1 MFPILF
7 QVDDVESKLDLLIEM
22 YKEDRRRTQQTTQQL
37 YQQTQQL
44 AQQIG
49 PPLSPGLQLQPVG
62 GNQSMLSPTESLLN
76 VRQNNI
82 KQVSEPPTPVGK
94 NPTRP
99 MHRNL
104 SDLGPRFKK
113 RVTYRC
119 ASNPM
124 SETVDQSES
133 YVEEQIPLTPILKK
147 PSRGH
152 SYSDTTGALYGNNC
166 DNRPCN
172 WSVEHLAADTFSEG
186 TFSELQT
193 DSETNLACPSPR
205 DDRYPSCDSTESDM
219 VSEGEQENDEQSQL
233 LNPNP
238 TGGPQEQTT
247 AETYDGELPQNSNYR
262 LRPES
267 QALLMRPE
275 VLKLRKTTC

>member
-1 MFPILF
+1 
-7 QVDDVESKLDLLIEM
+7 M
-22 YKEDRRRTQQTTQQL
+22 YKEDRRRTQHSTQQL

-44 AQQIG
+44 SQQLG
-49 PPLSPGLQLQPVG
+49 HAPPLSPGLQLQPAPVT
-62 GNQSMLSPTESLLN
+62 QTLLSPSESLLN
-76 VRQNNI
+76 VRHNNI
-82 KQVSEPPTPVGK
+82 KQVSEPPTPCGK

-124 SETVDQSES
+124 SESVDHSAS

-147 PSRGH
+147 PTRGIR
-152 SYSDTTGALYGNNC
+152 DGNTLDGNNC
-166 DNRPCN
+166 DNQSCM
-172 WSVEHLAADTFSEG
+172 WSVEHLTADTFSEG
-186 TFSELQT
+186 TFSEVQT

-219 VSEGEQENDEQSQL
+219 VSEGEQDNDEQSQL
-233 LNPNP
+233 LSPNP
-238 TGGPQEQTT
+238 AAGGSHDHSMDTS
-247 AETYDGELPQNSNYR
+247 DGEMAPSSNYR